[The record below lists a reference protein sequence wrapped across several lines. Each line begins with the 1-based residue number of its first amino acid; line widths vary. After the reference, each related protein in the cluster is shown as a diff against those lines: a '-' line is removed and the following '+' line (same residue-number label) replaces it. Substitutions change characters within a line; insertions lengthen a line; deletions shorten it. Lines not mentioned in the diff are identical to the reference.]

1 MFGLIAALA
10 VFGAA
15 IAITDNSPANKEI
28 QNLLNQ
34 GFEDYRTY

>member
-15 IAITDNSPANKEI
+15 IAVTDNSPANKEI
-28 QNLLNQ
+28 ERLLNQ